1 MTLLPREETPSPFPP
16 FTGDTDNP
24 FVFSGSVGRFG
35 DNDRADVIRAQIL
48 LGNAGYYDLPMPGV
62 PTGWPGSGLE
72 RAIVA
77 YQKDRGLTP
86 DGQLLPLP
94 AGGVDAAGRGE
105 TVAALQDDFGERLDG
120 YGVPR
125 PEDVDRFY
133 TQRHSAEDAPPASN
147 IVLTSDAQQDG
158 EPVGMIRP
166 GKRLPRQPAQ
176 QFAQVA
182 LPLPTPPVATDAPVP
197 NERPPHERPDVK
209 AAGAWL
215 DKTLEDA
222 TDRIGG
228 AISTADQLLKA
239 VGPLNLLTTPTQV
252 ISRVVHPEASV
263 MPPSEPPND
272 RDREVSRTPPL
283 EPPKIDTNLKGRPA
297 EPQAQASEGL
307 IPPELEDSIRLL
319 PSQQRPLAEMVTG
332 IILDLNIHG
341 GRGKPETVES
351 NRIAARVCV
360 ETLGE
365 FPRLGEI
372 PHTHGGTHTER
383 GELREQVIK
392 RDDNSRDLRGS
403 SRPDISFGDQK
414 TKHVA
419 YLNTDTIRKTGSDS
433 IETESQTP
441 DQARR
446 FANLQNNIKKGVAV
460 WARKMKPGET
470 EESYSS
476 YVRLRCRQMWSAL
489 QDRLAKEG
497 AL

>member
-1 MTLLPREETPSPFPP
+1 MTLLPREDTPTSFPP

-24 FVFSGSVGRFG
+24 FAFSGSVGRFG

-48 LGNAGYYDLPMPGV
+48 LGNTGYYDLPMPGV
-62 PTGWPGSGLE
+62 PTGWPGASLE
-72 RAIVA
+72 RAISA

-86 DGQLLPLP
+86 DGLLLPLP
-94 AGGVDAAGRGE
+94 PGGVDAAGQGE

-120 YGVPR
+120 YGAPR

-133 TQRHSAEDAPPASN
+133 ALRHSAEDTPPASN
-147 IVLTSDAQQDG
+147 IVLASDAQRG
-158 EPVGMIRP
+158 SEPVGMIRTEKQTRP
-166 GKRLPRQPAQ
+166 QYAQ
-176 QFAQVA
+176 AA
-182 LPLPTPPVATDAPVP
+182 LPLPTPPVATDAPLP
-197 NERPPHERPDVK
+197 HGRPPHERPDVK

-215 DKTLEDA
+215 GNRFDDA
-222 TDRIGG
+222 AGRIGG

-239 VGPLNLLTTPTQV
+239 VGPLNLLTLPMQV
-252 ISRVVHPEASV
+252 INRAAHPEASAT
-263 MPPSEPPND
+263 PPSEPPDDND
-272 RDREVSRTPPL
+272 REAGRTPPL
-283 EPPKIDTNLKGRPA
+283 EPPKVDADLKGRPA
-297 EPQAQASEGL
+297 EPQAQAGEGL
-307 IPPELEDSIRLL
+307 IPPEVEDSIRLL
-319 PSQQRPLAEMVTG
+319 PSQQRPLAEIVTG
-332 IILDLNIHG
+332 IILDRNIHG

-351 NRIAARVCV
+351 NRIAAKVCV

-365 FPRLGEI
+365 FPRLGMI
-372 PHTHGGTHTER
+372 PHVRGGTHTEK

-392 RDDNSRDLRGS
+392 RDENSPDLRGS
-403 SRPDISFGDQK
+403 SRPDISFGDQ
-414 TKHVA
+414 TTRIVA

-497 AL
+497 EL

>member
-1 MTLLPREETPSPFPP
+1 MTLLPQEETPSSFPP
-16 FTGDTDNP
+16 FAGNADNP
-24 FVFSGSVGRFG
+24 FAFSGSVGRFG

-62 PTGWPGSGLE
+62 PTGWPGAGLE
-72 RAIVA
+72 RAIIA

-94 AGGVDAAGRGE
+94 PGGVDAAGRGE
-105 TVAALQDDFGERLDG
+105 TIAALQDDFGDRLDG

-133 TQRHSAEDAPPASN
+133 ALRHGAEDTAPASD
-147 IVLTSDAQQDG
+147 IVLASDEQRSR
-158 EPVGMIRP
+158 EPVGMTRL
-166 GKRLPRQPAQ
+166 GKRLARQPGQ
-176 QFAQVA
+176 QYAQVA
-182 LPLPTPPVATDAPVP
+182 LPQLITPVATDAPL
-197 NERPPHERPDVK
+197 PHERPDVK

-215 DKTLEDA
+215 GRTLD
-222 TDRIGG
+222 DVSGRVGG
-228 AISTADQLLKA
+228 TISTADQLLKA
-239 VGPLNLLTTPTQV
+239 VGPFNLLTLPMQAIT
-252 ISRVVHPEASV
+252 HPEAFAT
-263 MPPSEPPND
+263 PPSGPPDNSD
-272 RDREVSRTPPL
+272 HKAGRTPPL
-283 EPPKIDTNLKGRPA
+283 EPPKIDTSLKGRPA
-297 EPQAQASEGL
+297 EPQAPASKGL
-307 IPPELEDSIRLL
+307 IPPEVEDSIRLL
-319 PSQQRPLAEMVTG
+319 PSQQRPLAEIVTG
-332 IILDLNIHG
+332 IILDRNIHG

-351 NRIAARVCV
+351 NRIAAKVCV

-365 FPRLGEI
+365 FPRLGKI
-372 PHTHGGTHTER
+372 PHAHGGTHTEK
-383 GELREQVIK
+383 GELQEQVIK
-392 RDDNSRDLRGS
+392 RDENSSDLRGS
-403 SRPDISFGDQK
+403 SRPDISFGDQ
-414 TKHVA
+414 TTRTVA

-497 AL
+497 EL

>member
-1 MTLLPREETPSPFPP
+1 MTLLPREETASPFPP
-16 FTGDTDNP
+16 FAGDTDNP
-24 FVFSGSVGRFG
+24 FAFSGSVGRFG
-35 DNDRADVIRAQIL
+35 TNDRADVIRAQIL
-48 LGNAGYYDLPMPGV
+48 LGNAGYYDLPLPGV
-62 PTGWPGSGLE
+62 PTGWPGAGLE
-72 RAIVA
+72 RAIFA

-86 DGQLLPLP
+86 DGLLLPLP
-94 AGGVDAAGRGE
+94 PGGVDAAGQGE
-105 TVAALQDDFGERLDG
+105 TIAALQDDFGERLDG

-125 PEDVDRFY
+125 PRDVDAFY
-133 TQRHSAEDAPPASN
+133 TLRHSAEDALPASN
-147 IVLTSDAQQDG
+147 IVLASDAQQDG

-166 GKRLPRQPAQ
+166 GKQTGPQYAQ
-176 QFAQVA
+176 AA
-182 LPLPTPPVATDAPVP
+182 LPLPTPPVATDAPLP
-197 NERPPHERPDVK
+197 HERPPHERPDVK

-215 DKTLEDA
+215 DKTLDDA
-222 TDRIGG
+222 AGRVGG
-228 AISTADQLLKA
+228 TISTVDQLLKA
-239 VGPLNLLTTPTQV
+239 VGPLNLLTLPTQAAGR
-252 ISRVVHPEASV
+252 IAHMQASGT
-263 MPPSEPPND
+263 PPSEPPD
-272 RDREVSRTPPL
+272 DKDREAGRTPPL
-283 EPPKIDTNLKGRPA
+283 EPPKVDADLKGRPA

-307 IPPELEDSIRLL
+307 IPPEVEDSIRLL
-319 PSQQRPLAEMVTG
+319 PSQQRPLAEIVTG
-332 IILDLNIHG
+332 IILDRNIHG

-351 NRIAARVCV
+351 NRIAAKVCV

-372 PHTHGGTHTER
+372 PHTHGGTHATD
-383 GELREQVIK
+383 GELQEQVIK
-392 RDDNSRDLRGS
+392 RNENSPDLRGS
-403 SRPDISFGDQK
+403 SRPDISFGDQ
-414 TKHVA
+414 TTRTVA

-497 AL
+497 EL

>member
-1 MTLLPREETPSPFPP
+1 MTLLPREDTASPFPP
-16 FTGDTDNP
+16 FTSDTDNP
-24 FVFSGSVGRFG
+24 FAFSGSVGRFG
-35 DNDRADVIRAQIL
+35 ANDRADVIRAQIL

-62 PTGWPGSGLE
+62 PTGWPSAGLE
-72 RAIVA
+72 RAIFA

-86 DGQLLPLP
+86 DGQLLPVP
-94 AGGVDAAGRGE
+94 PGGVDATGQGE
-105 TVAALQDDFGERLDG
+105 TIAALQDDFGDRLDG

-125 PEDVDRFY
+125 PEHVDWFY
-133 TQRHSAEDAPPASN
+133 ALPRSAEDAAPASD
-147 IVLTSDAQQDG
+147 IVLTSEAQRG
-158 EPVGMIRP
+158 SEPAGMIRL
-166 GKRLPRQPAQ
+166 GKRLARQPGQ
-176 QFAQVA
+176 QYAQVV
-182 LPLPTPPVATDAPVP
+182 LPQLIPPVATDAPLP
-197 NERPPHERPDVK
+197 HEQPPHEQQDVK

-215 DKTLEDA
+215 DKTLDDA
-222 TDRIGG
+222 AGRVGG
-228 AISTADQLLKA
+228 AISNVDQLLKA
-239 VGPLNLLTTPTQV
+239 VGPFNLLTLPMQA
-252 ISRVVHPEASV
+252 ISRAAHPEAFAT
-263 MPPSEPPND
+263 PPSGPPDNSD
-272 RDREVSRTPPL
+272 RKAGRTPPL

-297 EPQAQASEGL
+297 ESQAQASEGL
-307 IPPELEDSIRLL
+307 IPPEIEDSIRLL
-319 PSQQRPLAEMVTG
+319 PSRQRPLAEIVTG
-332 IILDLNIHG
+332 IILDRNIHG

-372 PHTHGGTHTER
+372 PHTHGGTHTVK
-383 GELREQVIK
+383 GKLQEQVIK
-392 RDDNSRDLRGS
+392 RDENSSDLRGS
-403 SRPDISFGDQK
+403 SRPDISFGDQ
-414 TKHVA
+414 TTPNVA

-497 AL
+497 EL

>member
-1 MTLLPREETPSPFPP
+1 MTLLPREDTPSSFPP

-24 FVFSGSVGRFG
+24 FAFSGSVGRFG

-62 PTGWPGSGLE
+62 PTGWPSAGLE
-72 RAIVA
+72 RAISA
-77 YQKDRGLTP
+77 YQKDRGVTP
-86 DGQLLPLP
+86 DGVLLPVP
-94 AGGVDAAGRGE
+94 PGGVDADGKGE
-105 TVAALQDDFGERLDG
+105 TIAALQDDFGDRLDG

-133 TQRHSAEDAPPASN
+133 ALSYDAEDVASARD
-147 IVLTSDAQQDG
+147 IVLTSDAQRG
-158 EPVGMIRP
+158 SEPAGMIRL
-166 GKRLPRQPAQ
+166 GKRLARQPGQ
-176 QFAQVA
+176 QYAQVA
-182 LPLPTPPVATDAPVP
+182 LPQLITPVATDAPL
-197 NERPPHERPDVK
+197 PHERPDVK

-215 DKTLEDA
+215 DKTLDDA
-222 TDRIGG
+222 AGRVGG
-228 AISTADQLLKA
+228 TISTVDQLLKA
-239 VGPLNLLTTPTQV
+239 VGPLNLLTLPAQAAGRIAHTQ
-252 ISRVVHPEASV
+252 ASGT
-263 MPPSEPPND
+263 PPSEPPD
-272 RDREVSRTPPL
+272 DKDREAGRTPPL
-283 EPPKIDTNLKGRPA
+283 EPAKVDADLKGRPA

-307 IPPELEDSIRLL
+307 IPPEVKDSIRLL
-319 PSQQRPLAEMVTG
+319 PSQQRPLAEIVAGM
-332 IILDLNIHG
+332 ILDRNIHG

-351 NRIAARVCV
+351 NRIAAKVCV

-365 FPRLGEI
+365 FPRLGKI
-372 PHTHGGTHTER
+372 PHTHGGTHEED
-383 GELREQVIK
+383 GELQEQVIK
-392 RDDNSRDLRGS
+392 RNENSSDLRGS
-403 SRPDISFGDQK
+403 SRPDISFGDQR
-414 TKHVA
+414 TRTVA

-497 AL
+497 EL